1 MNELK
6 RRWLALLG
14 ILLVAAMAGL
24 AAAQITDGEV
34 DDAGIV
40 QDRIPPEVLKTE
52 EGRQMAA
59 RLKLLRRSQSSL
71 GPKHP
76 AYEGIQGEIDAI
88 RNRLGLGKLK
98 TGGSTF
104 REINALNTMSDD
116 ELRVLIRRM
125 ALRIESLERRVD
137 ALERR
142 LEVF

>member
-1 MNELK
+1 LNELK

-14 ILLVAAMAGL
+14 ILFVAAMSGL

-34 DDAGIV
+34 DDSGIV
-40 QDRIPPEVLKTE
+40 QDRIPAEVLKTE
-52 EGRQMAA
+52 AGRQMAE
-59 RLKLLRRSQSSL
+59 RLKFLRRSQASL

-76 AYEGIQGEIDAI
+76 AYKGIQGEIDAI
-88 RNRLGLGKLK
+88 RSRLGLGKISA
-98 TGGSTF
+98 GGSTF
-104 REINALNTMSDD
+104 REINSLSTLSDD